1 MRRFAARF
9 GNLVRPSR
17 AEREMSREIES
28 HLALLQEDFER
39 RGFSSEDARSAARR
53 AYGGIEQAKELHRE
67 TRSFL
72 WIEQLWQDARY
83 ALRSLIRTPG
93 FTLLAILTLALGIG
107 VNTTLFSVYS
117 AVGLKPLP
125 IADTDRVLRFERWFD
140 NHSSGTIQY
149 GFSYPE
155 YVYCRDHSD
164 QFSSLVAASW
174 LVQARF
180 SISGEA
186 AGRDPFAGQLVSAN
200 YFSDFGVPLLMGHGF
215 APGEDAAP
223 GGNPVVVLGFRFW
236 QRALAGDGQI
246 LGKAIKLN
254 GTSFTVIGVTREE
267 FTGTTVDV
275 RIPDFWAPLSMQAQ
289 LVPGQD
295 WLNRPEQA
303 NFQIFGHLRSEVAPQ
318 RAQAQIDS
326 LVRQFDQGF
335 TPQQRTTAV
344 TLARTTYF
352 PNTDDLRFRALVA
365 GLMMIVGLVL
375 VVACA
380 NAGNMLLA
388 RGVTQQREI
397 AVRLALG
404 ASRSRIIRQLLT
416 ESAMLAGAA
425 GITGLLLSLWTT
437 RLLGLALSGMGN
449 LIGGDFSVVD
459 LTPDFRVMLYL
470 AAVSFVAGALF
481 GLWPALQCTRPDL
494 TTDLKTDGGFSA
506 SPARS
511 RFRSGLIGAQVAASM
526 FLLAVAGL
534 LVHGLQRARIA
545 EPGFES
551 RSIFTVIADFGNYGT
566 DPGKALARELGLMKR
581 LHEVPGVAEA
591 GVGNM
596 PFSGTWSPPMFVSSH
611 TGRKDGS
618 TLASFASETYLATL
632 GIRLIRGRN
641 FEPREPAQSAII
653 SETTARRF
661 WPNEDPLGK
670 QLTLDVDFRGTFRN
684 FDVVGIV
691 NDVRFANLTR
701 VDPAHVYLPTGAIYA
716 SGFGSL
722 LVRVQGDPQH
732 ALRGIASAVEA
743 FDPDLVPGLMLRN
756 LDDGAVQAQ
765 RTIAQVFSTLASI
778 LAGLALTLAAAG
790 IYGVTA
796 FLVSQRTREL
806 GIRMALGAHS
816 VAVWR
821 AVILQSL
828 RPVFFGSAVGLAV
841 AGTFSIVL
849 HQTLI
854 FPGSMDFLYGVPF
867 YDPPAF
873 IGLFSFVLAVAA
885 LASAIPA
892 RRALRVDPVVAL
904 RYE

>member
-9 GNLVRPSR
+9 GNLVWPSR
-17 AEREMSREIES
+17 AEHEMSREIES

-39 RGFSSEDARSAARR
+39 RGFSPEDAKAAARR
-53 AYGGIEQAKELHRE
+53 AYGGIEQAKESHRE
-67 TRSFL
+67 ARSFL
-72 WIEQLWQDARY
+72 WIEQLWQDVRY
-83 ALRSLIRTPG
+83 ALRSLIRTPA

-117 AVGLKPLP
+117 AVAWKPLP
-125 IADTDRVLRFERWFD
+125 IADPHRVLRFERWFEH
-140 NHSSGTIQY
+140 HSQGTIQY

-155 YVYCRDHSD
+155 YIYCRDHSD

-186 AGRDPFAGQLVSAN
+186 AGRGPSAGQLVSAN
-200 YFSDFGVPLLMGHGF
+200 YFSDLGVPLLTGRGF
-215 APGEDAAP
+215 AAGEDATP
-223 GGNPVVVLGFRFW
+223 GGNPVVVVGFRFW
-236 QRALAGDGQI
+236 QRALGGDPQI
-246 LGKAIKLN
+246 LGRAINLN
-254 GTSFTVIGVTREE
+254 GSAFTVIGVTREE
-267 FTGTTVDV
+267 FTGTTVEARV
-275 RIPDFWAPLSMQAQ
+275 PDFWAPFSMQAQ

-295 WLNRPEQA
+295 WLHRPEQA
-303 NFQIFGHLRSEVAPQ
+303 NFQIFGRLKPEVTAQ

-326 LVRQFDQGF
+326 LVRQFDKGF
-335 TPQQRTTAV
+335 TAEERTTAV

-352 PNTDDLRFRALVA
+352 PNTDDIRFRALVA

-375 VVACA
+375 LVACA

-388 RGVTQQREI
+388 RGVTRQREI
-397 AVRLALG
+397 AARLALG
-404 ASRSRIIRQLLT
+404 ANRSRVIRQLLT
-416 ESAMLAGAA
+416 ESTMLAGAA
-425 GITGLLLSLWTT
+425 GIAGLLLSLWTT
-437 RLLGLALSGMGN
+437 RLLGMVLKGLGG
-449 LIGGDFSVVD
+449 LIGGDLSAVD

-470 AAVSFVAGALF
+470 AAVSLLAGVLF

-494 TTDLKTDGGFSA
+494 TTDLKTDSGF
-506 SPARS
+506 PAGRSRS
-511 RFRSGLIGAQVAASM
+511 RFRSALIGAQVAASM

-534 LVHGLQRARIA
+534 LVHGLTRAQIA

-551 RSIFTVIADFGNYGT
+551 RSIFTVIADFGNFGT

-596 PFSGTWSPPMFVSSH
+596 PFSGTWSPPIFVSSQA
-611 TGRKDGS
+611 GRKDGS

-632 GIRLIRGRN
+632 GIRVVRGRN
-641 FEPREPAQSAII
+641 FAPREPAQNAIV
-653 SETTARRF
+653 SETTVRQF
-661 WPNEDPLGK
+661 WPHEDPLGK
-670 QLTLDVDFRGTFRN
+670 QFTLDVDFRGTLKN
-684 FDVVGIV
+684 FEVVGIV

-701 VDPAHVYLPTGAIYA
+701 VDPAHVYLPTSSVNA
-716 SGFGSL
+716 SRDAHL
-722 LVRVQGDPQH
+722 LVRVQGDAQH
-732 ALRGIASAVEA
+732 ALRGMASAVEA
-743 FDPDLVPGLMLRN
+743 FDPNLIPSLTFLN
-756 LDDGAVQAQ
+756 LDEGAVQMQ
-765 RTIAQVFSTLASI
+765 RTMAQVFSTLASI

-796 FLVSQRTREL
+796 FVVSQRTREL

-828 RPVFFGSAVGLAV
+828 RPVFAGSAAGLAAAAAFSV
-841 AGTFSIVL
+841 AL

-873 IGLFSFVLAVAA
+873 IGLFIFVLAVAA
-885 LASAIPA
+885 LASAIPS